1 MLVLSCPRLLA
12 PRLPPRSSVSLLPC
26 FLRSVP
32 LSFALAFALFLSLD
46 LSLSIYLFTYVI
58 LSLVLLFSLSL
69 CFSIYLSIH
78 LSMHPSTILQNPSLS
93 PAFSLSNKNTC
104 YWNNHQSH
112 MIMNDN
118 EDDYVLKITMRALA
132 VCCNWVSVRRCLI
145 MIR

>member
-1 MLVLSCPRLLA
+1 MLVLSCPRHLA

-78 LSMHPSTILQNPSLS
+78 LSMHPSTFFNPLLFL
-93 PAFSLSNKNTC
+93 PHYLFQIKNTC
-104 YWNNHQSH
+104 YWNNHQSY

-118 EDDYVLKITMRALA
+118 EDDYVLTITMRALA